1 MEEDAK
7 QPIWFNRPPHFQ
19 NLRIQPG
26 LRHPSRLFTKPVPF
40 KRDTDRFPDA
50 QLRLAK
56 NNADAHAQLLIL
68 LNDSKNLFSRQL
80 PNMGAG
86 YITRLVFDFNAES
99 VFILHEGVVTGAITS
114 RLFPVEE
121 FIEIVFLAVDST
133 FQARGYG
140 RLAMS
145 YLKKAILVYPYY
157 DILACADNEAV
168 VYFKKQGFNDKG
180 IFMDPNRWVGRIKD
194 YEGVTL
200 VHCAITQ
207 DVDYMNFPSSVSKQI
222 KFIEGMIGK
231 HFLDEPKVL
240 KEAFT
245 AFPEGPTFVSVP
257 LPKIVDM
264 TTNNYPPIEEDLK
277 KVENYDERMKQLRE
291 KLTKILNDLKD
302 DPKFMGIFT
311 NPVTEDIAPTYFET
325 IKHPMDF
332 LTIEKRLM
340 RFPDYYKRPEQ
351 FAADISLI
359 AENSKS
365 FNQAGTVYVS
375 AANSLINRFK
385 QLYAENF
392 PNNPL

>member
-1 MEEDAK
+1 MEEDSK
-7 QPIWFNRPPHFQ
+7 QPIWLNRPPHYR

-26 LRHPSRLFTKPVPF
+26 LRHQSRLFTAPEPF
-40 KRDTDRFPDA
+40 KREQDNFPDA
-50 QLRLAK
+50 QLRIAK
-56 NNADAHAQLLIL
+56 NYADAHAQLLIL

-114 RLFPVEE
+114 RLFPVEK

-180 IFMDPNRWVGRIKD
+180 IFMDPKRWVGRIKD

-200 VHCAITQ
+200 VHCPITQ
-207 DVDYMNFPSSVSKQI
+207 DIDYMKFPSAVSKQI
-222 KFIEGMIGK
+222 AFVESMIGK
-231 HFLDEPKVL
+231 HFIDPPKPL

-245 AFPEGPTFVSVP
+245 AFTYGPTFASIP
-257 LPKIVDM
+257 LPKM
-264 TTNNYPPIEEDLK
+264 MELTTTTFPATESEKEKL
-277 KVENYDERMKQLRE
+277 ENYDEKMAKLKE
-291 KLTKILNDLKD
+291 KLTVILNELKED
-302 DPKFMGIFT
+302 EKFGYIFCR
-311 NPVTEDIAPTYFET
+311 PVTEDIAPTYFET
-325 IKHPMDF
+325 INHPMD
-332 LTIEKRLM
+332 LWTIEKRLL
-340 RFPDYYKRPEQ
+340 RYKDYYKRPEM
-351 FAADISLI
+351 FAADITLM
-359 AENSKS
+359 AENSKT
-365 FNQAGTVYVS
+365 FNQSGTVYVQ
-375 AANSLINRFK
+375 AANTLLNRFR
-385 QLYAENF
+385 QLYNQNF